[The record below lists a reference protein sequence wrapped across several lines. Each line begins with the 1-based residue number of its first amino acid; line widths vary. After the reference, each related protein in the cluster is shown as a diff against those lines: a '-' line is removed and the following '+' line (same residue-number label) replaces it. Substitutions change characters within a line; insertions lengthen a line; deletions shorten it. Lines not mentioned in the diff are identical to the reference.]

1 MTVQSESAVGSVSVP
16 SLPAKPSMLA
26 RITDKLISPFF
37 AILLVAYWEFHVRY
51 FEVDA
56 LLLPP
61 PSKILVSLWHGL
73 ASGLFLEHL
82 GITIYRA
89 LSGFLIAMFMG
100 IALGALISQFKFIE
114 KTVYPWVV
122 ALQTVP
128 KIAIAPPILV
138 WCAYGSLSKIV
149 TATLVAFFPIL
160 VNTIIGLRSCEQGKL
175 DLMRSLKAGRW
186 LTFRMVQ
193 LPNALPF
200 IFAGLSVAVVF
211 SILGALV
218 GEFVGSKDGI
228 GFLIL
233 DANYQLNIPRVFAL
247 LIMLA
252 AYGITCHVLLR
263 YAHRKLV
270 FWNDQHNVTS
280 AGVTPDCSDGE
291 TDYAQSKTF
300 SLNAYCRG
308 HCRVCGCLPR
318 LRAEAYIFPHDHG
331 HHRGSCGALLLAQVH
346 EVLGEGGYRRRRGGH
361 SGRHGRHAA
370 DRRKERHLRQP
381 RPGSADDGARE
392 RRQGQVGLYLL
403 QKHHLS
409 RGGAEELRHHEN

>member
-1 MTVQSESAVGSVSVP
+1 MTVQSERAIRTVSVP
-16 SLPAKPSMLA
+16 SLPARSSMLS
-26 RITDKLISPFF
+26 RIADKLISPFF
-37 AILLVAYWEFHVRY
+37 AVLLVAYWEFHVRY
-51 FEVDA
+51 FAVDA
-56 LLLPP
+56 LLLPA
-61 PSKILVSLWHGL
+61 PSKILVSLYHGL
-73 ASGLFLEHL
+73 ASGLFIEHL

-100 IALGALISQFKFIE
+100 IAIGALISQFKFIE

-128 KIAIAPPILV
+128 KIAIAPLILV
-138 WCAYGSLSKIV
+138 WCGYGSLSKIV

-270 FWNDQHNVTS
+270 FWNDMHNVTS
-280 AGVTPDCSDGE
+280 A
-291 TDYAQSKTF
+291 
-300 SLNAYCRG
+300 
-308 HCRVCGCLPR
+308 
-318 LRAEAYIFPHDHG
+318 
-331 HHRGSCGALLLAQVH
+331 
-346 EVLGEGGYRRRRGGH
+346 
-361 SGRHGRHAA
+361 
-370 DRRKERHLRQP
+370 
-381 RPGSADDGARE
+381 
-392 RRQGQVGLYLL
+392 
-403 QKHHLS
+403 
-409 RGGAEELRHHEN
+409 

>member
-1 MTVQSESAVGSVSVP
+1 MTVQSESAIRTVSVP
-16 SLPAKPSMLA
+16 SLPAKPSMVS
-26 RITDKLISPFF
+26 RIADKLISPFF
-37 AILLVAYWEFHVRY
+37 AVLLVAYWEFHVRY
-51 FEVDA
+51 FAVDA

-61 PSKILVSLWHGL
+61 PSKILVSLYHGL
-73 ASGLFLEHL
+73 ASGLFIEHL

-100 IALGALISQFKFIE
+100 IAIGALISQFKFIE

-128 KIAIAPPILV
+128 KIAIAPLILV
-138 WCAYGSLSKIV
+138 WCGYGSLSKIV

-280 AGVTPDCSDGE
+280 A
-291 TDYAQSKTF
+291 
-300 SLNAYCRG
+300 
-308 HCRVCGCLPR
+308 
-318 LRAEAYIFPHDHG
+318 
-331 HHRGSCGALLLAQVH
+331 
-346 EVLGEGGYRRRRGGH
+346 
-361 SGRHGRHAA
+361 
-370 DRRKERHLRQP
+370 
-381 RPGSADDGARE
+381 
-392 RRQGQVGLYLL
+392 
-403 QKHHLS
+403 
-409 RGGAEELRHHEN
+409 

>member
-1 MTVQSESAVGSVSVP
+1 MSVQTQSAVADVLEPARPAHASLWARLSEGVVSP
-16 SLPAKPSMLA
+16 LFALL
-26 RITDKLISPFF
+26 LI
-37 AILLVAYWEFHVRY
+37 AYWEFHVH
-51 FEVDA
+51 FFQVDA

-61 PSKILVSLWHGL
+61 PSKILVSLWHGI
-73 ASGLFLEHL
+73 ASGLFINHL

-89 LSGFLIAMFMG
+89 LSGFLIATFLG

-128 KIAIAPPILV
+128 KIAIAPLILV
-138 WCAYGSLSKIV
+138 WCGYGSLSKIV
-149 TATLVAFFPIL
+149 TASLVAFFPVL

-200 IFAGLSVAVVF
+200 IFAGLSIAVVF

-247 LIMLA
+247 LILLA
-252 AYGITCHVLLR
+252 FYGISCHLILR
-263 YAHRKLV
+263 FIHRKLV
-270 FWNDQHNVTS
+270 FWNEPQNVTT
-280 AGVTPDCSDGE
+280 A
-291 TDYAQSKTF
+291 
-300 SLNAYCRG
+300 
-308 HCRVCGCLPR
+308 
-318 LRAEAYIFPHDHG
+318 
-331 HHRGSCGALLLAQVH
+331 
-346 EVLGEGGYRRRRGGH
+346 
-361 SGRHGRHAA
+361 
-370 DRRKERHLRQP
+370 
-381 RPGSADDGARE
+381 
-392 RRQGQVGLYLL
+392 
-403 QKHHLS
+403 
-409 RGGAEELRHHEN
+409 

>member
-128 KIAIAPPILV
+128 KIAIAPLILV
-138 WCAYGSLSKIV
+138 WCGYGSLSKIV

-211 SILGALV
+211 SIRCAGR
-218 GEFVGSKDGI
+218 
-228 GFLIL
+228 
-233 DANYQLNIPRVFAL
+233 RV
-247 LIMLA
+247 
-252 AYGITCHVLLR
+252 R
-263 YAHRKLV
+263 
-270 FWNDQHNVTS
+270 
-280 AGVTPDCSDGE
+280 
-291 TDYAQSKTF
+291 
-300 SLNAYCRG
+300 
-308 HCRVCGCLPR
+308 R
-318 LRAEAYIFPHDHG
+318 L
-331 HHRGSCGALLLAQVH
+331 Q
-346 EVLGEGGYRRRRGGH
+346 
-361 SGRHGRHAA
+361 GRHRLFDPRCQLPAQHSARICTSNHA
-370 DRRKERHLRQP
+370 
-381 RPGSADDGARE
+381 
-392 RRQGQVGLYLL
+392 
-403 QKHHLS
+403 
-409 RGGAEELRHHEN
+409 RGLRHHLPRVAAIRSPQAGVLERPAQRHICLSNA